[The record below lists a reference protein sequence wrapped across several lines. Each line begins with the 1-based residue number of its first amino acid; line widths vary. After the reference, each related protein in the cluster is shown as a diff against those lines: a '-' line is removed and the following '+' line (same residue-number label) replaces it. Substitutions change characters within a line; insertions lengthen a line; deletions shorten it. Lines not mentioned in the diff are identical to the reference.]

1 MLAQIAPLPI
11 AAPPSERDLA
21 GLTVAIVG
29 VTIISLL
36 TLLAAGMTFLG
47 RSRRSDA
54 ATLQACVAEAIAADV
69 ECARVDVVTTVG
81 TVSGTFATL
90 TGAQLSGKAYSAHYT
105 TGPPGNARLALN
117 STPAPAN
124 QTPPSIP
131 VIDRLTVEA
140 DRAA

>member
-11 AAPPSERDLA
+11 PAPPSERDLA

-69 ECARVDVVTTVG
+69 ECARVDVVTTVDSSAAMPAS
-81 TVSGTFATL
+81 VTL
-90 TGAQLSGKAYSAHYT
+90 EGVVGSAA
-105 TGPPGNARLALN
+105 ARDRALRRAEAAARRV
-117 STPAPAN
+117 APRV
-124 QTPPSIP
+124 T

>member
-1 MLAQIAPLPI
+1 M
-11 AAPPSERDLA
+11 PPSERDLA
-21 GLTVAIVG
+21 GLTIAIVG

-81 TVSGTFATL
+81 S
-90 TGAQLSGKAYSAHYT
+90 SA
-105 TGPPGNARLALN
+105 
-117 STPAPAN
+117 SM
-124 QTPPSIP
+124 PPSVTLEGAVGSAAARDRALRRAEAAARRVAP
-131 VIDRLTVEA
+131 RVAVIDRLTVEA